1 VCRDEWHARFLGGI
15 GGATRRSYPALDRA
29 LRTETTIND
38 TRDFGIGKRLHNL
51 PALADIG
58 FQANR
63 RLLHAQRLSHDPVNG
78 AGALASITSPV
89 ITAAGTR
96 VPGLRFGDLRAHA
109 LLAALCAFKL
119 LPHGFANRD
128 LRPLIAQFPGKTPE
142 AITSGQMS
150 YDLRRLRM
158 HGLIQRIPHT
168 HRYRVTSIGLTQAMF
183 LTRLHDRLLRTGLAQ
198 LTDPGPAP
206 PAGLR
211 AADRAYRTAIDDL
224 TRQAGI
230 PA

>member
-1 VCRDEWHARFLGGI
+1 M
-15 GGATRRSYPALDRA
+15 
-29 LRTETTIND
+29 
-38 TRDFGIGKRLHNL
+38 HNL

-63 RLLHAQRLSHDPVNG
+63 RLLHAQQLSHDPVNG
-78 AGALASITSPV
+78 AAALASITSPV
-89 ITAAGTR
+89 ITPAGTR

-109 LLAALCAFKL
+109 LLAALCVNKL

-128 LRPLIAQFPGKTPE
+128 LRPLIAQYLGKPIE

-158 HGLIQRIPHT
+158 HGLIERIPHT
-168 HRYRVTSIGLTQAMF
+168 HRYQVTSTGLSHAMF

-198 LTDPGPAP
+198 LTNPGPAP

-211 AADRAYRTAIDDL
+211 AADRAYQTAIQNL

-230 PA
+230 AA

>member
-1 VCRDEWHARFLGGI
+1 MHVRYKNNRIKQYHKPG
-15 GGATRRSYPALDRA
+15 RA

-78 AGALASITSPV
+78 AGALASVTSPV
-89 ITAAGTR
+89 ITTAGTR

-128 LRPLIAQFPGKTPE
+128 LRPSSRNSSARPPRP
-142 AITSGQMS
+142 S
-150 YDLRRLRM
+150 
-158 HGLIQRIPHT
+158 
-168 HRYRVTSIGLTQAMF
+168 
-183 LTRLHDRLLRTGLAQ
+183 
-198 LTDPGPAP
+198 
-206 PAGLR
+206 PAGR
-211 AADRAYRTAIDDL
+211 
-224 TRQAGI
+224 
-230 PA
+230 